1 MQRAQFAHPGPIRF
15 RLWKASISPEPMVT
29 RSYMSRREV
38 EQQSFS
44 LPVAFLVPL
53 VAILLQ
59 VLLPRVLPALAI
71 LDLPLV
77 VTLFFA
83 ISRRS
88 PIAGTVT
95 GATIGLLQ
103 DILTNQPI
111 GVNGMAKSVIG
122 YAAASLGSQIDVENL
137 ATRALLSFGFSL
149 LQSVLLYLIE
159 RRLLGIRAFHLM
171 WLHELLRAVLNMAVA
186 VPAFLLLDRWKRQE

>member
-1 MQRAQFAHPGPIRF
+1 
-15 RLWKASISPEPMVT
+15 MVT

-44 LPVAFLVPL
+44 LPVALLVPL
-53 VAILLQ
+53 TAILLQ
-59 VLLPRVLPALAI
+59 VLLPRLFAPLAI

-83 ISRRS
+83 VSRRS

-95 GATIGLLQ
+95 GAFIGLLQ
-103 DILTNQPI
+103 DVLTNQPI
-111 GVNGMAKSVIG
+111 GVNGMAKAVIG
-122 YAAASLGSQIDVENL
+122 YAGASLGSQIDVENL

-149 LQSVLLYLIE
+149 VQSVLLYLIE
-159 RRLLGIRAFHLM
+159 RRLLGIRAFHLL
-171 WLHELLRAVLNMAVA
+171 WLHELLRAIANTVVA
-186 VPAFLLLDRWKRQE
+186 IPVFLLLDRWKRQE

>member
-1 MQRAQFAHPGPIRF
+1 
-15 RLWKASISPEPMVT
+15 MVT

-44 LPVAFLVPL
+44 LRLHCWYRSAPFCCRYC
-53 VAILLQ
+53 
-59 VLLPRVLPALAI
+59 LPKAMPRLAI
-71 LDLPLV
+71 LDLPLI

-88 PIAGTVT
+88 PIAGTIT

-103 DILTNQPI
+103 DVLTSQPI

-122 YAAASLGSQIDVENL
+122 YAAASLGSRIDVENTG
-137 ATRALLSFGFSL
+137 TRAVLTFGFSF
-149 LQSVLLYLIE
+149 LQSALLYLIE
-159 RRLLGIRAFHLM
+159 RRLLGIRAFH
-171 WLHELLRAVLNMAVA
+171 RALAA
-186 VPAFLLLDRWKRQE
+186 

>member
-1 MQRAQFAHPGPIRF
+1 
-15 RLWKASISPEPMVT
+15 MVT

-44 LPVAFLVPL
+44 LPVALLVPL
-53 VAILLQ
+53 AAILLQ
-59 VLLPRVLPALAI
+59 VLLPRLFASLAI

-83 ISRRS
+83 VSRRS

-95 GATIGLLQ
+95 GALIGLLQ
-103 DILTNQPI
+103 DLLTNQPI

-122 YAAASLGSQIDVENL
+122 YAASSLGSQIDVDNL
-137 ATRALLSFGFSL
+137 GTRALLSFGFSL
-149 LQSVLLYLIE
+149 LQSMLLYLIE
-159 RRLLGIRAFHLM
+159 RRLLGIRSFHLL
-171 WLHELLRAVLNMAVA
+171 WLHELLRAVANTVVA
-186 VPAFLLLDRWKRQE
+186 VPVFLLLDRWKRQE

>member
-1 MQRAQFAHPGPIRF
+1 
-15 RLWKASISPEPMVT
+15 MVT

-44 LPVAFLVPL
+44 LPVALLVPL
-53 VAILLQ
+53 AAILLQ
-59 VLLPRVLPALAI
+59 VLLPRLFASLAI

-83 ISRRS
+83 VSRRS

-103 DILTNQPI
+103 DVLTNQPI

-122 YAAASLGSQIDVENL
+122 YAASSLSSQIDVDNL
-137 ATRALLSFGFSL
+137 GTRALLSFGFSL
-149 LQSVLLYLIE
+149 LQSGLLYLIE
-159 RRLLGIRAFHLM
+159 RRLLGIRAFHLL
-171 WLHELLRAVLNMAVA
+171 WLHELLRAVANTVVA
-186 VPAFLLLDRWKRQE
+186 VPVFLLLDRWKHQE

>member
-1 MQRAQFAHPGPIRF
+1 MAPAPVRDSIYAVEDR
-15 RLWKASISPEPMVT
+15 ISPETMVT

-44 LPVAFLVPL
+44 LPVTLLVPL
-53 VAILLQ
+53 TAILLQ
-59 VLLPRVLPALAI
+59 VYLPKILPALTI
-71 LDLPLV
+71 LDLPLI

-95 GATIGLLQ
+95 GGAIGLLQ
-103 DILTNQPI
+103 DILSSQYI

-122 YAAASLGSQIDVENL
+122 YAAASLGSQIDVENMG
-137 ATRALLSFGFSL
+137 TRALLSFGFSL
-149 LQSVLLYLIE
+149 VQSVLLYLIE
-159 RRLLGIRAFHLM
+159 RRLLGIRAFHLL
-171 WLHELLRAVLNMAVA
+171 WLHELLRAVITTVVA
-186 VPAFLLLDRWKRQE
+186 VPVFLLLDRWKRRE

>member
-1 MQRAQFAHPGPIRF
+1 
-15 RLWKASISPEPMVT
+15 MVT

-44 LPVAFLVPL
+44 LAVAILVP
-53 VAILLQ
+53 VGAILLQ
-59 VLLPRVLPALAI
+59 VLLPRLIPALSI

-83 ISRRS
+83 VSRRS

-95 GATIGLLQ
+95 GGTIGLLQ
-103 DILTNQPI
+103 DMLTSQPI

-122 YAAASLGSQIDVENL
+122 YAAASLGSRIDVDNSI
-137 ATRALLSFGFSL
+137 TRGLLTFGFSL
-149 LQSVLLYLIE
+149 LQSGLLYLIE
-159 RRLLGIRAFHLM
+159 RHLLGIRSFHIL
-171 WLHELLRAVLNMAVA
+171 WLHELSRAVANTLVG
-186 VPAFLLLDRWKRQE
+186 VPIYLLLDRWRRQE

>member
-1 MQRAQFAHPGPIRF
+1 
-15 RLWKASISPEPMVT
+15 
-29 RSYMSRREV
+29 MSRREV

-44 LPVAFLVPL
+44 LPVAIFVP
-53 VAILLQ
+53 VGAILLQ
-59 VLLPRVLPALAI
+59 VLLPRLIPALSI

-88 PIAGTVT
+88 PIAGTAT

-103 DILTNQPI
+103 DVLTSQPI

-122 YAAASLGSQIDVENL
+122 YAAASLGSRIDVDNTS
-137 ATRALLSFGFSL
+137 TRAVLTFGFSL

-159 RRLLGIRAFHLM
+159 RRLLGIRAFHLL
-171 WLHELLRAVLNMAVA
+171 WLHELLRAAVNTLVA